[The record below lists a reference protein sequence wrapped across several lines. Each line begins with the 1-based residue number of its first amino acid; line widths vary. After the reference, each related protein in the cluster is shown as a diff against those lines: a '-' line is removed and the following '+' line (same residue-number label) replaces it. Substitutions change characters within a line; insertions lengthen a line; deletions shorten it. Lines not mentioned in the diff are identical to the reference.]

1 MPDPAA
7 HIHKDIHMKKLN
19 STRNL
24 LLYSFLGMLFC
35 VASQVDLNKLTS
47 MAMEKQI
54 QRSEAFVINA
64 FGR

>member
-1 MPDPAA
+1 
-7 HIHKDIHMKKLN
+7 MKKLN

-35 VASQVDLNKLTS
+35 AASQVDLNKLTS
-47 MAMEKQI
+47 MAIEKQI
-54 QRSEAFVINA
+54 QRSETFVINT

>member
-1 MPDPAA
+1 
-7 HIHKDIHMKKLN
+7 MKKLN

-24 LLYSFLGMLFC
+24 ILYSFLGMLFC

-47 MAMEKQI
+47 MAIEKQI
-54 QRSEAFVINA
+54 QRSETFVINA

>member
-1 MPDPAA
+1 
-7 HIHKDIHMKKLN
+7 MKKLN

-35 VASQVDLNKLTS
+35 VASVVDLNKLTS